1 MSTEANP
8 GILLKEKMPGVKE
21 YQSLRSTLGWP
32 APHGD
37 VVKKSLINSLFCVCA
52 YSGGAL
58 VGFGRVV
65 GDGGLYFFIQDV
77 MVELDF
83 ERQGI
88 GDLIMDSI
96 MNFLRV
102 TAPPEA
108 FIGMIA
114 SRGTKDLY
122 KRYGFHKRP
131 EDGPGMLYGG
141 RANIDF

>member
-77 MVELDF
+77 MVEP
-83 ERQGI
+83 
-88 GDLIMDSI
+88 
-96 MNFLRV
+96 
-102 TAPPEA
+102 A
-108 FIGMIA
+108 
-114 SRGTKDLY
+114 
-122 KRYGFHKRP
+122 
-131 EDGPGMLYGG
+131 
-141 RANIDF
+141 